1 MSPHVPYSTYI
12 HTFASSRSCA
22 KNAFSLPSFQSLI
35 SSFFHSSFIYSCECT
50 LSTCFC
56 QAQEPR
62 GNEWDVAETLGQT
75 RQKQDD
81 TSLFWCPCI
90 THFSTQNILTPS
102 GPKSRWVP
110 SPTSTKFPSVL
121 PLSLNLKTRNIQKMT
136 LASQF
141 GDIILST

>member
-1 MSPHVPYSTYI
+1 M
-12 HTFASSRSCA
+12 HTEHLL
-22 KNAFSLPSFQSLI
+22 LPG
-35 SSFFHSSFIYSCECT
+35 T
-50 LSTCFC
+50 G
-56 QAQEPR
+56 AN
-62 GNEWDVAETLGQT
+62 GKWDVAETLGQT

-102 GPKSRWVP
+102 GPKSLWVP

-121 PLSLNLKTRNIQKMT
+121 PPSLNLKTRNIQKMT